1 MVSTIASYQMISSN
15 LVRSLQQT
23 ARQPDVSRD
32 TVYYLAHI
40 GDVKSI
46 DDFIGDSRLFSY
58 AMKAYGLSDMTY
70 AKAFMHRVLA
80 EGVSGSSAFANK
92 LADVR
97 YREIAT
103 AFNFFALGRNA
114 TRTKAA
120 QSGTVEK
127 YMRQALEENAGE
139 QNEGVRLALYFERK
153 APTISNACQILADKA
168 LTQVVQTALGISPL
182 TSMADVDEQSAMLA
196 KQIDFEDFRDPAR
209 LKRFL
214 QRFSAMWEGQNADP
228 TASSTSP
235 SILIGQPIE
244 LGITP
249 ISLQACRT

>member
-92 LADVR
+92 LADLR

-103 AFNFFALGRNA
+103 AFNFFAPGPERHQDEP
-114 TRTKAA
+114 AA

-127 YMRQALEENAGE
+127 IYAAGARGECRGAERGRATGALFRAQGARPSPT
-139 QNEGVRLALYFERK
+139 GATFSPIRRLPRSYRPRLAFRRF
-153 APTISNACQILADKA
+153 
-168 LTQVVQTALGISPL
+168 
-182 TSMADVDEQSAMLA
+182 TSMADVDEQAAMLA
-196 KQIDFEDFRDPAR
+196 KQIDFEDFRDPA
-209 LKRFL
+209 
-214 QRFSAMWEGQNADP
+214 S
-228 TASSTSP
+228 
-235 SILIGQPIE
+235 
-244 LGITP
+244 
-249 ISLQACRT
+249 